1 MRSLRDWIA
10 GAPAAALAAA
20 LGVVVVGAGLFGV
33 AIAELTSGDGG
44 GDASAPAQA
53 PAVVGGSTQPGGGV
67 PTWPA
72 DLSAYTV
79 VIAGAPDRPAALA
92 AARKARRAGL
102 DAGIME
108 AAPHGLAGR
117 GGMGAWLVY
126 TGTFAG
132 RAGAVDLLK
141 RLGVVYRGAR
151 AELVQSS
158 Q

>member
-10 GAPAAALAAA
+10 GAPTASLAAA
-20 LGVVVVGAGLFGV
+20 LGFVVVGAGLFGF

-53 PAVVGGSTQPGGGV
+53 PAVVGGSTQPGGV

-72 DLSAYTV
+72 DLSVYTV
-79 VIAGAPDRPAALA
+79 VIAGAPDRPSALA

-102 DAGIME
+102 DAGIIE
-108 AAPHGLAGR
+108 AARHGLAGR
-117 GGMGAWLVY
+117 GGMGEWLVY
-126 TGTFAG
+126 TGTFAE
-132 RAGAVDLLK
+132 RAGAVDLMK
-141 RLGVVYRGAR
+141 RLSVVYRGAR